1 MKNIKEMRT
10 AELETILEDAVK
22 WAFAKDEDFARRA
35 GAYTTMREIE
45 HELQRRNTEPAGFG
59 FADEMFD

>member
-1 MKNIKEMRT
+1 MKNIRNIET
-10 AELETILEDAVK
+10 AELETILEDAAK

-35 GAYTTMREIE
+35 GAFATLQEIK
-45 HELQRRNTEPAGFG
+45 HELQRRNTEPAGIG